1 MTLSTKIPIG
11 NVVEK
16 GIDWMTQNFS
26 GFFTA
31 IKEALSGIIDG
42 AGWFLSIIPAVI
54 FIIAIVLLSWW
65 IAGKGIAVFAGIG
78 LFLIHNL
85 GLWDKTMQTLALVTA
100 STLIALI
107 IGLPLGILMSKS
119 DTANKIIRPIL
130 DFMQTMPAFVYLI
143 PAVYFFDLG
152 TVPGAVATIIFA
164 MPPIVRLTNL
174 GIRQVP
180 MDVVEATK
188 SFGATSSQLLFKV
201 QFPLA
206 VPTIMAGLNQT
217 IMLSLSMV
225 VISAMIGAD
234 GLGKTVYEGITQM
247 NVGKGFEGGLAV
259 VIMAMLLDRITQGL
273 GSASK
278 KSGRA
283 FVKGLINKRSE
294 YKHKKKEEIY
304 E

>member
-1 MTLSTKIPIG
+1 MTFSAKIPIG
-11 NVVEK
+11 DVVER
-16 GIDWMTQNFS
+16 GIDWMTQS
-26 GFFTA
+26 WGDFFFA
-31 IKEALSGIIDG
+31 IKKALSGMIDG
-42 AGWFLSIIPAVI
+42 IEWLLSAIPVAV
-54 FIIAIVLLSWW
+54 FIIAVMFLAWW
-65 IAGKGIAVFAGIG
+65 IVGKGIAIFAGIG
-78 LFLIHNL
+78 PLLIYNM
-85 GLWDKTMQTLALVTA
+85 GLWDKTMQTLALVSA
-100 STLIALI
+100 STLIALM

-119 DTANKIIRPIL
+119 DMSNKIIRPIL

-180 MDVVEATK
+180 ADIVEATK
-188 SFGATSSQLLFKV
+188 SFGATPLQLLLKV
-201 QFPLA
+201 QVPLA

-273 GSASK
+273 GATSK
-278 KSGRA
+278 KSGGA
-283 FVKGLINKRSE
+283 FLKSLLSKRSSN
-294 YKHKKKEEIY
+294 KSA
-304 E
+304 

>member
-1 MTLSTKIPIG
+1 MLSTKIPIG
-11 NVVEK
+11 DFMEIAV
-16 GIDWMTQNFS
+16 DWMTKHFAGFFS
-26 GFFTA
+26 G
-31 IKEALSGIIDG
+31 IKAGLSSTIDG
-42 AGWFLSIIPAVI
+42 VSWILMAIP
-54 FIIAIVLLSWW
+54 FILFILALALLAWW
-65 IAGKGIAVFAGIG
+65 VAGKGMAAFTAIG
-78 LFLIHNL
+78 LFLINNL
-85 GLWDKTMQTLALVTA
+85 GLWEQMMQTLALVSTA
-100 STLIALI
+100 TAIALI
-107 IGLPLGILMSKS
+107 VGLPLGILMAKS
-119 DTANKIIRPIL
+119 NTANKIIRPIL

-180 MDVVEATK
+180 SDVVEASK

-247 NVGKGFEGGLAV
+247 KMGKGFEGGLAV
-259 VIMAMLLDRITQGL
+259 VIMAMLLDRLTQSL
-273 GSASK
+273 GTTSQ
-278 KSGRA
+278 KSGKGMI
-283 FVKGLINKRSE
+283 KGLREKRLRAGES
-294 YKHKKKEEIY
+294 KQKGD
-304 E
+304 

>member
-1 MTLSTKIPIG
+1 MIINAKLPIG
-11 NVVEK
+11 DFMEK
-16 GIDWMTQNFS
+16 IIDWMTKNFE
-26 GFFTA
+26 GFFSV
-31 IKEALSGIIDG
+31 IKEALSGIIDIG
-42 AGWFLSIIPAVI
+42 GWLLTIIPVML
-54 FIIAIVLLSWW
+54 FIAAAVLLAWW
-65 IAGKGIAVFAGIG
+65 ISGKGMALFTGVG

-85 GLWDKTMQTLALVTA
+85 GLWVQTMQTLSLVGA
-100 STLIALI
+100 ATLIALLF
-107 IGLPLGILMSKS
+107 GLPLGIFMSKS
-119 DTANKIIRPIL
+119 STANKIIRPVL

-180 MDVVEATK
+180 ADVVEASR
-188 SFGATSSQLLFKV
+188 SFGATPAQLLFKV
-201 QFPLA
+201 QIPLA

-247 NVGKGFEGGLAV
+247 KMGKGFEGGIAV
-259 VIMAMLLDRITQGL
+259 VVMAMLLDRITQSL
-273 GSASK
+273 STAQK

-283 FVKGLINKRSE
+283 FIKELRGKRSQ
-294 YKHKKKEEIY
+294 KKQA
-304 E
+304 

>member
-1 MTLSTKIPIG
+1 MPFNGKIPIG
-11 NVVEK
+11 DFVEK
-16 GIDWMTQNFS
+16 GIDWMTKNFN
-26 GFFTA
+26 GFFAA

-42 AGWFLSIIPAVI
+42 TSWLLSAIPVVV
-54 FIIAIVLLSWW
+54 FIIIVAFLAWW
-65 IAGKGIAVFAGIG
+65 IAGKGLAIFTGIG
-78 LFLIHNL
+78 LFLIANL
-85 GLWDKTMQTLALVTA
+85 NLWDKTMQTLALVSA
-100 STLIALI
+100 STLIALVV
-107 IGLPLGILMSKS
+107 GLPLGIVMSKS

-180 MDVVEATK
+180 ADVVEAAR
-188 SFGATSSQLLFKV
+188 SFGSTPSQLLFKV
-201 QFPLA
+201 RIPLA
-206 VPTIMAGLNQT
+206 IPTIMAGLNQT

-247 NVGKGFEGGLAV
+247 NIGKGFEGGLAV
-259 VIMAMLLDRITQGL
+259 VIMAMLLDRMTQCL
-273 GSASK
+273 GSASQ
-278 KSGRA
+278 KSGKA
-283 FVKGLINKRSE
+283 FVKRILSERSN
-294 YKHKKKEEIY
+294 HK
-304 E
+304 